1 MNLNSK
7 TYDRLKFVALV
18 GLPALA
24 VLYSGLGELWGLPLT
39 DQVVGTIILVDT
51 FLGALLQISSNRFN
65 KNPANFDGYLDANG
79 VHPDTGLPNLKMTI
93 TKPPEDIL
101 ESKLVRLQVGQAPE

>member
-1 MNLNSK
+1 MTLNSK
-7 TYDRLKFVALV
+7 LYDKLKFVALV
-18 GLPALA
+18 ALPALA

-51 FLGALLQISSNRFN
+51 FLGALLQFSSSKYN

-101 ESKLVRLQVGQAPE
+101 DSKVVRLQVGSAPQ